1 MASVNETPDSVENAN
16 VTPDSVKNDNDLL
29 TIIRK
34 KKKLQVEKMVLVLT
48 SSDVKRID

>member
-34 KKKLQVEKMVLVLT
+34 KKKL
-48 SSDVKRID
+48 